1 MTRVEALTVLDQAV
15 SLRDNLRADI
25 ANALT
30 RNEHI
35 RLTQLAAEA
44 ERLVATIELLLA
56 VPVVSG
62 FQPTHMP

>member
-56 VPVVSG
+56 EPVSAG